1 MNPDVHIQKV
11 IKIEKVE
18 SIKED
23 TLNQK
28 HVKPKA
34 ITEKKGPIEKPIKIK
49 NFDLIQQKQASPK
62 KKEPPKK
69 LKIILIKP
77 PPEKTIKFVART
89 KSTAGILTGDK
100 SLLHEHK
107 ALIQEMIHCSNA
119 TLIRNI
125 YDNGYHCFYCKKHEA
140 SPFELKRH
148 TMEAH
153 SDANTLTC
161 FTKRDCVAKLRVKL
175 DITDLKCKLC
185 SIEINTLEELKE
197 HLANIHKRPVNLQL
211 KNQIVPMKFDD
222 GDLKCC
228 ICGNFVYFMSGLLK
242 HMHSHYP
249 HYECTAPGCNA
260 AFMNQGC
267 LQTHVRHSHTAC
279 NLKCKFCSE
288 VFDRE
293 VMRKTHE
300 KYKHGAKVMM
310 SKCHICGM
318 KFSDFAIK
326 QRHVSQ
332 VHDGRREYK
341 CNACDSV
348 LCSVAGLRRH
358 VNRVH
363 LMERRFPCGL
373 CDKAFFAKAQLDN
386 HMISHTGE
394 RNFKCDFC
402 NKKFSRKKTLKEHI
416 RIHLNDRRFK
426 CQLCGLGFVQNCS
439 LKGHMKSKHGQ

>member
-18 SIKED
+18 SVKEEPQNLNTIMIPTAIKV
-23 TLNQK
+23 QK
-28 HVKPKA
+28 A
-34 ITEKKGPIEKPIKIK
+34 SMQRPIKIK
-49 NFDLIQQKQASPK
+49 NFGLIKQESSSSK
-62 KKEPPKK
+62 KKETSKK
-69 LKIILIKP
+69 LKILLIKP
-77 PPEKTIKFVART
+77 PPERKIKLVAKKVAT
-89 KSTAGILTGDK
+89 GNLAAGDK
-100 SLLHEHK
+100 SLLQEHK
-107 ALIQEMIHCSNA
+107 ALIQELTKNSNA
-119 TLIRNI
+119 TLIRNVF
-125 YDNGYHCFYCKKHEA
+125 DNGYHCFYCDSHESTPA
-140 SPFELKRH
+140 ALKRH
-148 TMEAH
+148 TIEEH
-153 SDANTLTC
+153 GDATLTC
-161 FTKRDCVAKLRVKL
+161 FTKRDSVAKLRVKL
-175 DITDLKCKLC
+175 DITDLKCKMC
-185 SIEINTLEELKE
+185 FQEIETLEELKE
-197 HLANIHKRPVNLQL
+197 HLVNVHKRPVNLEL

-242 HMHSHYP
+242 HMHTHYP

-267 LQTHVRHSHTAC
+267 LNNHIRHLHTAS
-279 NLKCKFCSE
+279 NLKCNFCPE
-288 VFDRE
+288 IFDRE
-293 VMRKTHE
+293 VLRKTHE

-310 SKCHICGM
+310 SKCHICGL
-318 KFSDFAIK
+318 KFSDFSIK
-326 QRHVSQ
+326 QKHVSD

-363 LMERRFPCGL
+363 LMERRFPCHL

-386 HMISHTGE
+386 HIICHTGE

-402 NKKFSRKKTLKEHI
+402 NKKFSRKKTLREHI

-426 CQLCGLGFVQNCS
+426 CQICGLGFVQNCS
-439 LKGHMKSKHGQ
+439 LKGHMKSKHGH